1 MAVDK
6 HSEAYDL
13 SLFEPDKK
21 KSATVKKNKKP
32 KMELKESNLIKL
44 HPSEITRA
52 QRRKKNPIIIVGVSI
67 LTIIVAVVSATIVQS
82 NVLLNELNEKIID
95 ANETITQQ
103 NNLSAQYQL
112 KIDSRLSG
120 SVVQNYAEKNLGM
133 TQATNARKKF
143 ISLSDG
149 DYGKVIRDDG
159 SNNVLE
165 TVANAF
171 KGMWS

>member
-21 KSATVKKNKKP
+21 KSATAKK
-32 KMELKESNLIKL
+32 
-44 HPSEITRA
+44 
-52 QRRKKNPIIIVGVSI
+52 KKNPIIIVGVSI